1 MCRTNTHLL
10 DDFPSDQLV
19 SLQQKQ
25 EKLPEPV
32 PTLPMLPTGCG
43 ILLNLTLVGIFPT
56 ARWLTD
62 PTMPPDVKEMF
73 GGTPFFALGDYR
85 VVELDIKDSKGY
97 IQPVTFVVNS
107 GVEGMEIGFYGGAFL
122 RKPPYT
128 CLARFENEGTM
139 ETTIVTKCC
148 DWFQEFTCLE
158 FFEDDDSDS
167 SQPRR
172 TQLESLLGVA
182 VDFILEQAD
191 WQGLPQTLVEIKD
204 KSPRAE
210 RKLARCRTPKR
221 QTVNFTFE

>member
-1 MCRTNTHLL
+1 MCRTSHLL

-32 PTLPMLPTGCG
+32 PTLGILPTGCG
-43 ILLNLTLVGIFPT
+43 ILLNLTLLGIFPT
-56 ARWLTD
+56 SRWLTD

-85 VVELDIKDSKGY
+85 VVALDIKDSRGL
-97 IQPVTFVVNS
+97 IQPITLVVNS
-107 GVEGMEIGFYGGAFL
+107 GVEGMEIGFYGCAFL
-122 RKPPYT
+122 RTPPNT

-139 ETTIVTKCC
+139 ETTIVAKYC
-148 DWFQEFTCLE
+148 DWFQEFPCLD
-158 FFEDDDSDS
+158 FFGDS
-167 SQPRR
+167 PR

-182 VDFILEQAD
+182 VDFALDQAD

-210 RKLARCRTPKR
+210 RKLARCRTKMQP
-221 QTVNFTFE
+221 VSFAFE

>member
-1 MCRTNTHLL
+1 MCRTSHLY

-25 EKLPEPV
+25 DKLPEPV
-32 PTLPMLPTGCG
+32 PTLPILPTGCG

-85 VVELDIKDSKGY
+85 VAHLDIKDSRGL
-97 IQPVTFVVNS
+97 IQPITLVVNS

-122 RKPPYT
+122 RIPPYT

-139 ETTIVTKCC
+139 ETTIVAKYC
-148 DWFQEFTCLE
+148 DWFREFSCLE
-158 FFEDDDSDS
+158 FCGNA
-167 SQPRR
+167 SQS
-172 TQLESLLGVA
+172 QLESLFRVA
-182 VDFILEQAD
+182 VDFVLEQAD

-210 RKLARCRTPKR
+210 RKLARCRPKMKP
-221 QTVNFTFE
+221 VSFSFE